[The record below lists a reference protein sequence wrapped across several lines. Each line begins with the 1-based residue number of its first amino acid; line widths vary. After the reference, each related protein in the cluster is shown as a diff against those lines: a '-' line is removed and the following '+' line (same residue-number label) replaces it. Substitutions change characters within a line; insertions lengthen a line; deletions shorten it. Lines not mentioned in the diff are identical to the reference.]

1 MPGAPDL
8 AIRRLVLAG
17 QLVGGRGEAEVRAA
31 ASDLARQLDA
41 ALGGVGA
48 GGYWVVRRVDVT
60 AQVAAGWTAERM
72 ATAVAR
78 EVVGRLGEAL
88 ATPDGDAVAW
98 YPDRAAHM
106 AEFLVD
112 LTHGRA
118 RGRWQYGRL
127 LAGLDRDDGALAA
140 LAGREPGLVA
150 EALAGMRPADLARV
164 ARACADPAGVLVA
177 LAGVPTPP
185 RPGPVLDVLP
195 ELRAAGLVD
204 PTAAGA
210 LVLAVTAARR
220 AGVALAG
227 VAGPAGAAARATAL
241 PDAPWA
247 RAAVRDADW
256 SALLAEGCDPAA
268 FLGLV
273 SWSGSARERLAE
285 ALVHRTP
292 DPATRRSPFG
302 GALVLLAVLEDL
314 WSWSAAT
321 AGWPDPGGAAAS
333 RLAQLVAL
341 TAGMGGGRH
350 AAVLADP
357 VIREVLEVP
366 DGLGPT
372 AIAAWAVD
380 LRPEHVATFE
390 AVAGRRLVDVGDPD
404 PDLVL
409 AVPGAGRPGARLLAR
424 AAAAG
429 LDDLGRRLP
438 GMAGSSPGYL
448 VANLLEQD
456 VWTSRDGGSGTC
468 RLGGAPLSVL
478 LAMTGLDRSTL
489 HIGRTRWSL
498 STRA

>member
-1 MPGAPDL
+1 VPGAPDL

-17 QLVGGRGEAEVRAA
+17 QLVGERGAAEVRAA

-98 YPDRAAHM
+98 YPDRAAHV

-118 RGRWQYGRL
+118 RGRWQYGQL
-127 LAGLDRDDGALAA
+127 LAGVDRDDSALGG
-140 LAGREPGLVA
+140 LAGREPELVA
-150 EALAGMRPADLARV
+150 GALAGMRPADLAAV
-164 ARACADPAGVLVA
+164 ARACADPAAVLTA
-177 LAGVPTPP
+177 LARGPASP

-195 ELRAAGLVD
+195 ELRAAGLVG
-204 PTAAGA
+204 PTASGA
-210 LVLAVTAARR
+210 LVLAVTAAHR
-220 AGVALAG
+220 AGVVLAD
-227 VAGPAGAAARATAL
+227 VAGPAGALAHALAL
-241 PDAPWA
+241 PDGPWVL
-247 RAAVRDADW
+247 AAVRDGDW
-256 SALLAEGCDPAA
+256 NALLAGGCDPAA

-273 SWSGSARERLAE
+273 GWPGSMRVRLAD
-285 ALVHRTP
+285 ALVDRP
-292 DPATRRSPFG
+292 VDPATRHTPFG

-314 WSWSAAT
+314 WSWSAAV
-321 AGWPDPGGAAAS
+321 AGWPDPDGAEPS

-341 TAGMGGGRH
+341 AAAVGGGRH

-357 VIREVLEVP
+357 VVREVLDIP
-366 DGLGPT
+366 DGLGPR
-372 AIAAWAVD
+372 AIAGWAVA
-380 LRPEHVATFE
+380 LQPTHVATFE
-390 AVAGRRLVDVGDPD
+390 AIAGRRLAGDVDPV
-404 PDLVL
+404 LAL
-409 AVPGAGRPGARLLAR
+409 AVPGADSPGARLLAR

-429 LDDLGRRLP
+429 LADLGRRLP
-438 GMAGSSPGYL
+438 GMAGSSAGYL

-456 VWTSRDGGSGTC
+456 AWTSRDGTSGTC

-489 HIGRTRWSL
+489 QIGRMRWSL